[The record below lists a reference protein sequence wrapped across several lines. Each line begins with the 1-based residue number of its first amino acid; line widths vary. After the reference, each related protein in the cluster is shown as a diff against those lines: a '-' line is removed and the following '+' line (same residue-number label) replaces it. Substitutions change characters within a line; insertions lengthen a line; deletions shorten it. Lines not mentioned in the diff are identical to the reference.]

1 MESNARKKLL
11 NNSGYTIQLMRILL
25 YIILIVGLFSCK
37 KDELGPQC
45 VNCGNEDIQTQT
57 SDVLILNEGNF
68 GWGNGSLSHYQPSS
82 NVVSNN
88 VYQQANNNTPLGDV
102 IQSAYQ
108 INNKIYVVA
117 NNSSK
122 IEVINSSNFASISTI
137 TGFNSPRYFLPISN
151 SIAYVSDLYSSTIH
165 IVDLNTNTIT
175 GNIITNGWIEK
186 MILHNDTVYA
196 CDMSNDNLLIINPNN
211 HNLIDSIKLGVEPN
225 SIVKDVNNNIWIM
238 CSGGFQEDNAKL
250 FKFNP
255 QTRSIDS
262 TFIFSNINQSPGNL
276 CINNTQDE
284 LYFLN
289 NHVYKMNINSTSLPL
304 TPIINNS
311 SNTFYGL
318 GIEPYSNDI
327 YVADAIDYVQS
338 GIIFR
343 YSKTGSLIH
352 QFNVGIIPGNFL
364 FIQ

>member
-1 MESNARKKLL
+1 
-11 NNSGYTIQLMRILL
+11 MRILI
-25 YIILIVGLFSCK
+25 YIIFIVGLFSCK

-45 VNCGNEDIQTQT
+45 VNCSKENIQTQA

-68 GWGNGSLSHYQPSS
+68 GWGNGSISHYQPTSKA
-82 NVVSNN
+82 VSNN

-108 INNKIYVVA
+108 INNKIYIIA

-122 IEVINSSNFASISTI
+122 IEVISSSNFTSISTI
-137 TGFNSPRYFLPISN
+137 TGFNSPRYFLPISG
-151 SIAYVSDLYSSTIH
+151 SIAYVSDLYSNSIQ
-165 IVDLNTNTIT
+165 IVDLNSETISGSIT
-175 GNIITNGWIEK
+175 TNGWTEK
-186 MILHNDTVYA
+186 MIMHNDTVYA
-196 CDMSNDNLLIINPNN
+196 CDMTNDNLLIINPNN
-211 HNLIDSIKLGVEPN
+211 HTLIDSVKLGIEPN
-225 SIVKDVNNNIWIM
+225 SIVKDVNNNLWIM

-255 QTRSIDS
+255 QTRSIEN
-262 TFIFSNINQSPGNL
+262 TLVFGNINQSPGNL
-276 CINNTQDE
+276 CINNNLNE

-289 NHVYKMNINSTSLPL
+289 NHVYKMDVNSTSLPL

-338 GIIFR
+338 GIVFR
-343 YSKTGSLIH
+343 HSSNGNLID
-352 QFNVGIIPGNFL
+352 QFNVGIIPSNFL
-364 FIQ
+364 FIE